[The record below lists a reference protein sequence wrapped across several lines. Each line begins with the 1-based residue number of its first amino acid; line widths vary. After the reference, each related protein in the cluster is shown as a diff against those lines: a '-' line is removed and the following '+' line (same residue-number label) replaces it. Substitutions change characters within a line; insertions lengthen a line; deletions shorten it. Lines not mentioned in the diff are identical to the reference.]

1 MGWFDNLWRR
11 RQGRTTETPRDTA
24 SARAAAGEEERPRSE
39 ADALEDDVAAERED
53 VIMREPRLPPG
64 TG

>member
-1 MGWFDNLWRR
+1 MGWLDNLWRR

-24 SARAAAGEEERPRSE
+24 AAREAEREAARPTPA
-39 ADALEDDVAAERED
+39 ADALEEEAHEERDEN
-53 VIMREPRLPPG
+53 ILREPRVPPG

>member
-1 MGWFDNLWRR
+1 MGWLDNLWRR
-11 RQGRTTETPRDTA
+11 RRARTTETPRDTA
-24 SARAAAGEEERPRSE
+24 AVRESRSLDASKSA
-39 ADALEDDVAAERED
+39 ADELEDDVAEERDD